1 VSARRPE
8 AGYALVALLAAV
20 ATMLILM
27 AAAGPY
33 WKYIM
38 KNDAEEE
45 LLFRGS
51 EIADAISRYQR
62 KNGNALPSSLEVL
75 VKQKFLRKEYKDPLT
90 KDGKWRFLKPGDALA
105 PGMPGAPA
113 PSGAGGSFTT
123 TTTTTTTTRPSA
135 FSSPAQGIGSGFQG
149 VATTNTDKSLRV
161 FNGRTKYSE
170 WLFVAGQPRVIGR
183 APAGPRP
190 GGAQPGSTRPGTT
203 YPR

>member
-1 VSARRPE
+1 MSRRRAE
-8 AGYALVALLAAV
+8 AGYALVALLASV

-45 LLFRGS
+45 LLFRGG
-51 EIADAISRYQR
+51 EIADAVARYQR
-62 KNGNALPSSLEVL
+62 KNGNALPTSLEVL
-75 VKQKFLRKEYKDPLT
+75 VKQKFLRKEYKDPMT

-113 PSGAGGSFTT
+113 PSGPGSGFV
-123 TTTTTTTTRPSA
+123 TTTTTTTRPSA
-135 FSSPAQGIGSGFQG
+135 FSSTSQAIGSGFQG

-190 GGAQPGSTRPGTT
+190 GAVQPGSTRPGTQF
-203 YPR
+203 PR